1 MDFENL
7 TKLKQW
13 FYKDLDNIVAFHF
26 HLTNIILLLINDQ
39 REGEFYCFCNKVK
52 STMIFLEIKKKTEE
66 HYEEFQPNHEELK
79 KIADGM

>member
-13 FYKDLDNIVAFHF
+13 FYKDLDNIVAFNF

-52 STMIFLEIKKKTEE
+52 STMIFLEIKKKQKSIMKN
-66 HYEEFQPNHEELK
+66 FNPIMRN
-79 KIADGM
+79 

>member
-52 STMIFLEIKKKTEE
+52 STMIFLEIKKKQKSIMKN
-66 HYEEFQPNHEELK
+66 FNPIMRN
-79 KIADGM
+79 

>member
-52 STMIFLEIKKKTEE
+52 STMIFLEIKKKQKSIMKN
-66 HYEEFQPNHEELK
+66 FNPFMRN
-79 KIADGM
+79 

>member
-1 MDFENL
+1 MDFEIL

-39 REGEFYCFCNKVK
+39 REGEFYCFCNKVR
-52 STMIFLEIKKKTEE
+52 STMIFLEIKKTEE
-66 HYEEFQPNHEELK
+66 HVEEFQPNHEELN

>member
-52 STMIFLEIKKKTEE
+52 RTMIFLEIKKKQKSIMKN
-66 HYEEFQPNHEELK
+66 FNPIMRN
-79 KIADGM
+79 

>member
-52 STMIFLEIKKKTEE
+52 STMIFLEIQKKQKSIMKN
-66 HYEEFQPNHEELK
+66 FNPIMRN
-79 KIADGM
+79 